1 MEVPA
6 EERQEEGFIVMRE
19 CLEAAQRLLSS
30 QYNLASIQN
39 RSGDEETQ
47 KAQLQRYTN
56 GGLRY

>member
-30 QYNLASIQN
+30 QYTLASIQKG
-39 RSGDEETQ
+39 SGNEEAQ
-47 KAQLQRYTN
+47 RAQLQRYAN
-56 GGLRY
+56 GCL